1 MMFFFPFGFLL
12 VIVGIFIAVR
22 FGLRL
27 FHNFFRGID
36 QGGSEERQLPGERSW
51 LPPEWRSLGNRPV
64 QNLQA
69 KVFRIAYRR
78 KGRITVSDVVI
89 ETSLGLKEAEE
100 LLNGMVDGLRVRMEV
115 DPNNGMVF
123 YEFPEIISRFEKP

>member
-1 MMFFFPFGFLL
+1 MMFFFPFGFMLA
-12 VIVGIFIAVR
+12 IVAIFFAVR
-22 FGLRL
+22 FGMR
-27 FHNFFRGID
+27 FFQQFFRGLD
-36 QGGSEERQLPGERSW
+36 RDRSEERPVPDERSW
-51 LPPEWRSLGNRPV
+51 LPQEWRSLAGRST

-100 LLNGMVDGLRVRMEV
+100 LLNGMVDGMRVRMEV
-115 DPNNGMVF
+115 DPNGMVF

>member
-12 VIVGIFIAVR
+12 FIAAIFVAAR
-22 FGLRL
+22 FGTR
-27 FHNFFRGID
+27 FFQHFFRGID
-36 QGGSEERQLPGERSW
+36 RSSPEERPLQGDRSW
-51 LPPEWRSLGNRPV
+51 LPPEWRSLAGRPT
-64 QNLQA
+64 QNLEA

-100 LLNGMVDGLRVRMEV
+100 LLNGMVDGMRVRMEV
-115 DPNNGMVF
+115 DPNGMVI

>member
-12 VIVGIFIAVR
+12 AIVGIFIAVR
-22 FGLRL
+22 FGMR
-27 FHNFFRGID
+27 FFQQFFRGID
-36 QGGSEERQLPGERSW
+36 RTDSEERRLPGERSW
-51 LPPEWRSLGNRPV
+51 LPPEWRSLAGRPT

-115 DPNNGMVF
+115 DPSGMVF
-123 YEFPEIISRFEKP
+123 YEFPEIISRFERS

>member
-12 VIVGIFIAVR
+12 AIVGIFIAVR

-36 QGGSEERQLPGERSW
+36 QGGSEERRLPGERSW

-115 DPNNGMVF
+115 DPKNGMVF